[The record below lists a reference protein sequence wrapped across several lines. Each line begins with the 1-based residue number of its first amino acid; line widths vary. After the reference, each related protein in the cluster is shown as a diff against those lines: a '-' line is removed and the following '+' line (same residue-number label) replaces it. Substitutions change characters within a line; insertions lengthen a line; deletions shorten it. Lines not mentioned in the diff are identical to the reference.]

1 MIYRIFS
8 LFMEVI
14 FLQNPMNGKMAT
26 HYVMVK
32 MMLGE
37 PETHET

>member
-1 MIYRIFS
+1 MG
-8 LFMEVI
+8 VI

-26 HYVMVK
+26 RDVTVK
-32 MMLGE
+32 ITLGE